1 VQNVETPWGEV
12 RVKVG
17 KLGKQIVGV
26 SLEFE
31 DLKKIAK
38 KEKLPLKDIYRETIR
53 KFYESIPKQD
63 HSNLFPAR
71 EDTSTREDRQKE
83 QFEQDPSICGKGQEK
98 LTLLKKGDKIPSED
112 LVVQRDIQS

>member
-1 VQNVETPWGEV
+1 M

-17 KLGKQIVGV
+17 KLGNQILVV
-26 SLEFE
+26 E
-31 DLKKIAK
+31 DL
-38 KEKLPLKDIYRETIR
+38 R

-98 LTLLKKGDKIPSED
+98 LTLLK
-112 LVVQRDIQS
+112 